1 MKPSLVFGIC
11 RDGPAHSGS
20 SALPALT
27 VWLSFC
33 VVGMSLQGLE
43 WSCELTCSRIASNSL
58 LPPGYKQVLV
68 WGNRVF
74 TSRGKNVF
82 ALASRKGPLIGLLLG
97 QPENQDAAMWY
108 SEQEIKQASLCSRL
122 LSSFCLQMDNVRDS
136 SVALNPLSLHCARPS
151 YP

>member
-1 MKPSLVFGIC
+1 MKPSLLFGIC

-20 SALPALT
+20 SALPALR

-43 WSCELTCSRIASNSL
+43 WSCALACSRIASNSL

-68 WGNRVF
+68 WGDRVF

-82 ALASRKGPLIGLLLG
+82 ALASRKGPPIGLLLG
-97 QPENQDAAMWY
+97 QPESQDAAMWY
-108 SEQEIKQASLCSRL
+108 SEQEIK
-122 LSSFCLQMDNVRDS
+122 
-136 SVALNPLSLHCARPS
+136 
-151 YP
+151 